1 MSVNFRPFAP
11 KRRIPRNFSSKR
23 AVLTASLSAVAAFT
37 ACGASPKAANLSPT
51 NSETLAVS
59 AQLPNAT
66 EGSSYTGSVTASGG
80 TSPYNFAVTSGQM
93 PQGVNLDQGTGS
105 VTGTPTTAGSSK
117 SMDWRRY
124 RRKSRWR
131 SPLSPAISA
140 CAEPRRTMLM
150 AWSSNGT

>member
-1 MSVNFRPFAP
+1 MLVNFRPFAP

-80 TSPYNFAVTSGQM
+80 TSPYNFAVTPAQLFGRDPSGR
-93 PQGVNLDQGTGS
+93 L
-105 VTGTPTTAGSSK
+105 
-117 SMDWRRY
+117 RR
-124 RRKSRWR
+124 
-131 SPLSPAISA
+131 PL
-140 CAEPRRTMLM
+140 PRRIRRRVETRVRTCRLL
-150 AWSSNGT
+150 ADGRSTDKGRRILSTALLLRATGFHSR